1 MQKHVFRFSAAA
13 LVLLCGCATT
23 TNQTEPSAAAETVA
37 LGAVSPSTDAKPQ
50 AAAVAAA
57 AAPVAVPN
65 PAIVKFDRMSV
76 KLDDEAR
83 QAMGNYAARAKTARR
98 VVATGFCDHR
108 EVANAPDA
116 AIARAI
122 AVRDD
127 LIRLGVPPAN
137 VHVKFNTAK
146 VKKHAV
152 EIAFE

>member
-1 MQKHVFRFSAAA
+1 MQKLVIRFSAAA
-13 LVLLCGCATT
+13 LVLLSGCATT
-23 TNQTEPSAAAETVA
+23 TSKPESAAGAEAPAPSVA
-37 LGAVSPSTDAKPQ
+37 SPAVEVKPQ
-50 AAAVAAA
+50 ATAVAAP
-57 AAPVAVPN
+57 PVTVPN
-65 PAIVKFDRMSV
+65 PAVVKFDRMSV
-76 KLDDEAR
+76 KLDDDAR
-83 QAMGNYAARAKTARR
+83 NVMGDYAVRAKTARR

-146 VKKHAV
+146 AKKHAV

>member
-1 MQKHVFRFSAAA
+1 MQKLVNQLSLAAVGLTLLSA
-13 LVLLCGCATT
+13 CATT
-23 TNQTEPSAAAETVA
+23 TTKTE
-37 LGAVSPSTDAKPQ
+37 STG
-50 AAAVAAA
+50 AAA
-57 AAPVAVPN
+57 ASTSATVTSSAEVKSQAGTPLAPPVVVPN
-65 PAIVKFDRMSV
+65 PAIVRFDAMSV

-83 QAMGNYAARAKTARR
+83 KAMPDYAVRAKSARR
-98 VVATGFCDHR
+98 VVTTGFCDHR

-146 VKKHAV
+146 PKKHAV
-152 EIAFE
+152 EISFE